1 MQKGYKMLELLLI
14 VFAAMFLGGFIKL
27 AWAATWGIFKILGVL
42 LSVVAFP
49 IIFIGILVLG
59 LGAYLF
65 LPIMLLVLAFGCI
78 VKA

>member
-1 MQKGYKMLELLLI
+1 MLELLLI
-14 VFAAMFLGGFIKL
+14 VFATMFLGGFIRL

>member
-1 MQKGYKMLELLLI
+1 MLELLLI

>member
-1 MQKGYKMLELLLI
+1 MLELLLI
-14 VFAAMFLGGFIKL
+14 VFAAMFLGGFIRL

-42 LSVVAFP
+42 LSVLAFP

-65 LPIMLLVLAFGCI
+65 LPILLLVLAFGCI

>member
-1 MQKGYKMLELLLI
+1 MLELLLI
-14 VFAAMFLGGFIKL
+14 VFAAMFLGGFIRL

>member
-1 MQKGYKMLELLLI
+1 MLELLLI
-14 VFAAMFLGGFIKL
+14 VFAAMFLGGFIRL

-49 IIFIGILVLG
+49 IIFVGILVLG

-65 LPIMLLVLAFGCI
+65 LPILLLVLAFGCI

>member
-1 MQKGYKMLELLLI
+1 MLELLLI
-14 VFAAMFLGGFIKL
+14 VFAAMFLGGFIRL

-65 LPIMLLVLAFGCI
+65 LPIMLLVFAFGCI

>member
-1 MQKGYKMLELLLI
+1 MLELLLI
-14 VFAAMFLGGFIKL
+14 VFAAMFLGGFIRL

-65 LPIMLLVLAFGCI
+65 LPIILLVLAFGCI

>member
-1 MQKGYKMLELLLI
+1 MLELLLI
-14 VFAAMFLGGFIKL
+14 VFAAMFLGGFIRL

-78 VKA
+78 AKA

>member
-1 MQKGYKMLELLLI
+1 MLELLLI
-14 VFAAMFLGGFIKL
+14 VFAAMFLGGFIRL

-59 LGAYLF
+59 LGAYLL

>member
-1 MQKGYKMLELLLI
+1 MLELLLI
-14 VFAAMFLGGFIKL
+14 VFAAMFLGGFIRL

-65 LPIMLLVLAFGCI
+65 LPILLLVLAFGCI

>member
-1 MQKGYKMLELLLI
+1 MLELLLI

-65 LPIMLLVLAFGCI
+65 LPILLLVLAFGCI

>member
-14 VFAAMFLGGFIKL
+14 VFAAMFLGGFIRL

>member
-1 MQKGYKMLELLLI
+1 MLELLLI
-14 VFAAMFLGGFIKL
+14 VFAAMFLGGFIRL
-27 AWAATWGIFKILGVL
+27 AWAATWGVFKILGVL
-42 LSVVAFP
+42 LSVIAFP

>member
-14 VFAAMFLGGFIKL
+14 VFAAMFLGGFIRL

-49 IIFIGILVLG
+49 IIFIG

>member
-1 MQKGYKMLELLLI
+1 MLELLLI
-14 VFAAMFLGGFIKL
+14 VFAVMFLGGFIKL